1 MNDTTIGIDAD
12 AVRALPLKALDP
24 EHWLAD
30 PQRRQ
35 TYVTRMFE
43 IIAPRYDQFT
53 RLFSF
58 GMDAQWKR
66 ELVTIAH
73 RTLGPAEAVLDLACG
88 TGDLALA
95 IASAVPRGRVV
106 GIDAAV
112 GMIER
117 ADAARDRRLLG
128 HVHFRVGDMA
138 NLSFIP
144 TGSIDLVTIGY
155 GLRNVADLD
164 QCLAECRRVLRRG
177 GTLLSL
183 DFTQPEGRWWR
194 AFYLSYLQLAGD
206 IVGWLWHRDP
216 TVYGYIARSIR
227 RFMTA
232 SALSRKLQQHGFEVR
247 EERRKLRGGVCL
259 HVAWRYS

>member
-1 MNDTTIGIDAD
+1 MNDSTIGLDGD
-12 AVRALPLKALDP
+12 AVGTLPLKALDADR
-24 EHWLAD
+24 WLDD
-30 PQRRQ
+30 PARRQ
-35 TYVTRMFE
+35 AYVTRMFE
-43 IIAPRYDQFT
+43 IIAPRYDHFT
-53 RLFSF
+53 RAFSF
-58 GMDAQWKR
+58 GMDARWKR

-73 RTLGPAEAVLDLACG
+73 QLLGPAEAVLDLACG

-95 IASAVPRGRVV
+95 IAPAVARGRVV
-106 GIDAAV
+106 GIDAAA

-117 ADAARDRRLLG
+117 ADAARRARG
-128 HVHFRVGDMA
+128 CEHVHFRVGDMA
-138 NLSFIP
+138 DLRFVP

-164 QCLAECRRVLRRG
+164 ACLGECRRVLRRG

-183 DFTQPEGRWWR
+183 DFALPEGRLWR
-194 AFYLSYLQLAGD
+194 ALFLSYLQLAGD
-206 IVGWLWHRDP
+206 VVGWLWHRDP

-232 SALSRKLQQHGFEVR
+232 AQLSRRLQQHGFEVR
-247 EERRKLRGGVCL
+247 EERHHLGGGVCL